1 MSPEGARS
9 PALRMSTSEAA
20 AKEPSKELAE
30 LSPRLNSPRD
40 GTDSTESVVGLYRD
54 PIIPHAMTPVLAEEV
69 AEASRKATESRF
81 GSDCGSSSN
90 SSKNAPK
97 LTMELPQLS
106 LSLSN
111 EDIMPKEEGQ
121 IADAHEHR
129 AASPSTTDRNAS
141 GLGEKEEGSNPEQD
155 SPSDGPVQL
164 TDTATD
170 GDISLKAPNHA
181 SEPVAQEQL
190 LGPAAQASPTPAT
203 PQTPAAKSDE
213 AEQRSYFDSRSALS
227 PSQSPAISS
236 RSPRPSSPFTGAL
249 YRLPGSLRRH
259 RSTRSTKSA
268 ASKDPSDEHPPQSPV
283 PKSPVPKSPASK
295 SPAPQQTH
303 TQHRMVMLSQNTQ
316 RNDSQMRAKPQ
327 TTDYSSQPSALEATA
342 GRSLFPDLCH
352 DSMYFPGV
360 SSPPERPLTH
370 GDVRRIYAELLAER
384 DAAKP
389 PTLSRRVGKF
399 MRRMRGVKDSQPA
412 DQGSQIRAR
421 TQPYPVRRSA
431 PPMPEDDQINV
442 AGPDMLEAAMQGCQ
456 KSSVMSPEP
465 MPTLQVGEYGNVVHF
480 AEPVPEESEEEE
492 EPETPAIAITS
503 PSIEASLDQA
513 PVPEEAPVQE
523 ADADTSSSSLVPTE
537 LVEAPRRRKKRS
549 ASALEA
555 VTLPPA
561 LRSSTTLE
569 PTVKPMVQ
577 APFFPPSPSSVKQE
591 LPTLDDMV
599 DTLGWEKA
607 LELIQQEKRNE
618 PKSLRSTTRFRASGA
633 ENVPPGCDTPRSRAR
648 MQGTPGRPRARLQAN
663 GLR

>member
-1 MSPEGARS
+1 
-9 PALRMSTSEAA
+9 
-20 AKEPSKELAE
+20 
-30 LSPRLNSPRD
+30 
-40 GTDSTESVVGLYRD
+40 
-54 PIIPHAMTPVLAEEV
+54 
-69 AEASRKATESRF
+69 
-81 GSDCGSSSN
+81 
-90 SSKNAPK
+90 
-97 LTMELPQLS
+97 
-106 LSLSN
+106 
-111 EDIMPKEEGQ
+111 
-121 IADAHEHR
+121 
-129 AASPSTTDRNAS
+129 
-141 GLGEKEEGSNPEQD
+141 
-155 SPSDGPVQL
+155 
-164 TDTATD
+164 
-170 GDISLKAPNHA
+170 
-181 SEPVAQEQL
+181 
-190 LGPAAQASPTPAT
+190 
-203 PQTPAAKSDE
+203 
-213 AEQRSYFDSRSALS
+213 
-227 PSQSPAISS
+227 
-236 RSPRPSSPFTGAL
+236 
-249 YRLPGSLRRH
+249 
-259 RSTRSTKSA
+259 
-268 ASKDPSDEHPPQSPV
+268 
-283 PKSPVPKSPASK
+283 
-295 SPAPQQTH
+295 
-303 TQHRMVMLSQNTQ
+303 
-316 RNDSQMRAKPQ
+316 
-327 TTDYSSQPSALEATA
+327 
-342 GRSLFPDLCH
+342 
-352 DSMYFPGV
+352 
-360 SSPPERPLTH
+360 
-370 GDVRRIYAELLAER
+370 
-384 DAAKP
+384 
-389 PTLSRRVGKF
+389 
-399 MRRMRGVKDSQPA
+399 
-412 DQGSQIRAR
+412 
-421 TQPYPVRRSA
+421 
-431 PPMPEDDQINV
+431 
-442 AGPDMLEAAMQGCQ
+442 MQGCQ

-549 ASALEA
+549 ASVLEA